1 MCLGI
6 RFMPSA
12 SGVQKRA
19 SDPLELKLQMVVSH
33 HVGARDRTQVLRV
46 VTMLLNYL
54 ISTVL
59 VLFCFV
65 LFCFV
70 LCFVLFCF
78 VFETGILY
86 AALTVLELTQ

>member
-6 RFMPSA
+6 RFTPSA

-46 VTMLLNYL
+46 VTMLLTTTSSL
-54 ISTVL
+54 QCS
-59 VLFCFV
+59 FCFV

-70 LCFVLFCF
+70 FCFVLFLRQGF
-78 VFETGILY
+78 SM
-86 AALTVLELTQ
+86 QP

>member
-6 RFMPSA
+6 RFTPSA

-59 VLFCFV
+59 VV
-65 LFCFV
+65 FCFV